1 MGKGLKGFKIK
12 VSEEERLKILFGG
25 GKMFIWIE
33 HSKTRRR
40 IKGAFN
46 ICGSRDDLKSI
57 ATQILGHLEA
67 DETMSHGIIEIR
79 AYHQKNDCDLPIRE
93 WDNEYATQ

>member
-1 MGKGLKGFKIK
+1 MN
-12 VSEEERLKILFGG
+12 
-25 GKMFIWIE
+25 IWIE

-67 DETMSHGIIEIR
+67 DETMSSGIIEIR
-79 AYHQKNDCDLPIRE
+79 AFHQTSHASSPTKN
-93 WDNEYATQ
+93 WDNDQPFGHSSEYTEW